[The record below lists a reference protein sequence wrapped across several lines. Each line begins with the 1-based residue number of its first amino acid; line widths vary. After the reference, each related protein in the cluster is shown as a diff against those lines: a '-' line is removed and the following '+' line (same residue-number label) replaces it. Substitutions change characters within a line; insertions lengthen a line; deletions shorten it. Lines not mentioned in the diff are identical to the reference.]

1 MYGLQFYHF
10 IDHDGWNYNFTQKK
24 QKMKIIVFTAP
35 KLPTFLW
42 WRSRNQKQFKELKA
56 FRWCRTQSTGVP
68 ITFLLGFY
76 VSLVVKRWWEQYCKL
91 PWPDTIAIYLKVTK
105 RHYHHR
111 LFKTDWEVLFIL
123 GPCDRKAWSEESNCS
138 SCQEN
143 CYEEIVQM
151 SAIHIEYFLFELFI
165 LLGL

>member
-24 QKMKIIVFTAP
+24 QKRKIIVFAAP
-35 KLPTFLW
+35 KLSTFLW
-42 WRSRNQKQFKELKA
+42 WRSQNQKQKKLSFVGGVGL
-56 FRWCRTQSTGVP
+56 RVRGCLLPSSWVSTCP
-68 ITFLLGFY
+68 
-76 VSLVVKRWWEQYCKL
+76 WWSRGGGSSTASCPGQTPSPSISRSIKG
-91 PWPDTIAIYLKVTK
+91 I
-105 RHYHHR
+105 
-111 LFKTDWEVLFIL
+111 FIICFSRPTYYNL
-123 GPCDRKAWSEESNCS
+123 ISGPCDRQAWSEESNCS

-143 CYEEIVQM
+143 CYEEIVQS